1 MDIGRQVEDYIK
13 SLPDVDL
20 LEYTRCKTH
29 LPEALEFAQI
39 ELTERHLSSEKM
51 AELDEQL
58 RQRAKEVA
66 ETAQAIAAEPL
77 YKEWRIAVFLCGIYF
92 GIPLLFFIP
101 AWLRLREKGAYRQSR
116 DMCVYAVAGFCSQ
129 LILVLLRI
137 PPWSWL
143 TRLF

>member
-39 ELTERHLSSEKM
+39 ELRDRHLSSQRM

-58 RQRAKEVA
+58 RQRARQA
-66 ETAQAIAAEPL
+66 EEKARAIAAEPL
-77 YKEWRIAVFLCGIYF
+77 STEWRVAVFLCGMYF

-101 AWLRLREKGAYRQSR
+101 ALRRLREKGAHQQSR
-116 DMCVYAVAGFCSQ
+116 DMCVYALVGFCSQ
-129 LILVLLRI
+129 IILILLRV
-137 PPWSWL
+137 PPWSWI